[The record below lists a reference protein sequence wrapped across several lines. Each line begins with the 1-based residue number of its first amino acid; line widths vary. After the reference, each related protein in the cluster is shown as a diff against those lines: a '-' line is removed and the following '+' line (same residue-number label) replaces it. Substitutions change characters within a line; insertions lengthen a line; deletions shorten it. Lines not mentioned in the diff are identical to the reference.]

1 MILQQPN
8 AQFGF
13 SANIARKDS
22 RVRIGV
28 VILANVVAVLALLNL
43 LAGAA

>member
-13 SANIARKDS
+13 SANPARKDA

-28 VILANVVAVLALLNL
+28 VLLANVVALLALLNL